1 MAEMGRPTK
10 LTPEVHRKIIQA
22 LSLGNYRKDAA
33 AFAGIDAATLRRWM
47 ALGRA
52 DPEGPNGALYQEA
65 AQAQALAKV
74 TALGCITKAIR
85 DGDWRA
91 AAWYLQRLHPE
102 QFSERSQLYGIAKAL
117 EQIEAAAEAAGV
129 VVPEGLWEKAW
140 SDFARDFMRQAKG
153 VPGAL
158 GKLELPSGEEELD
171 AIDVSEQD
179 RKALLRV
186 VRAAKNN
193 KPQPPPE
200 TDPEEN
206 NP

>member
-10 LTPEVHRKIIQA
+10 LTAEVHQRIVQA

-33 AFAGIDAATLRRWM
+33 VFAGIDAATLRRWM
-47 ALGRA
+47 ARGRA
-52 DPEGPNGALYQEA
+52 DPDGPCGALYEDVTQT
-65 AQAQALAKV
+65 QVFAKIS
-74 TALGCITKAIR
+74 ALGCITKAAR
-85 DGDWRA
+85 NGDWRA
-91 AAWYLQRLHPE
+91 AAWYLQRLYPE

-140 SDFARDFMRQAKG
+140 SDFARDFMRQAKD

-200 TDPEEN
+200 TDLEEN
-206 NP
+206 NK